1 MGTLKKGGNKMS
13 NIAMVQKCMD
23 KIRGTVTDSKFPGG
37 VVIGLSGG
45 VDSTLCAKLC
55 VDALGKDKVFGVI
68 MPAKDSNPDDE
79 VVAKE
84 VAKWLGITCAFAD
97 LESLLSFMD
106 ARDLIKGVDWKEA
119 KKYVLTLNPTDAHN
133 SASAAWVRLCMMK
146 LRGRAYILARI
157 AAEMKAADVQT
168 LNLTEIL
175 MGWYDRAGDGVGDVA
190 PLCDLY
196 KTDIYSLATFLEL
209 PDIVIFRASG
219 SGNYPETISDEEHA
233 GMSYGKLDAN
243 LKLLRKGMDPADV
256 AEHTNTSF
264 VDVMR
269 LRDTMA
275 AAYRQWIAPTGEIF
289 WPQSMR
295 GLEKRTD
302 YKLGI

>member
-1 MGTLKKGGNKMS
+1 MS

-23 KIRGTVTDSKFPGG
+23 RIHEIVTESEFPGG

-55 VDALGKDKVFGVI
+55 VDALGVDKVFGVI

-84 VAKWLGITCAFAD
+84 VAEWLGIKYEYAN
-97 LESLLSFMD
+97 LEHLLNLMS
-106 ARDLIKGVDWKEA
+106 AWDLIKGVDWKIA
-119 KKYVLTLNPTDAHN
+119 KEYVLTLNPTDAHN
-133 SASAAWVRLCMMK
+133 PASAAWVRLCMMK

-157 AAEMKAADVQT
+157 AAGLKAADVQT

-175 MGWYDRAGDGVGDVA
+175 MGWYDRAGDGVGDIA
-190 PLCDLY
+190 LLSDLY
-196 KTDIYSLATFLEL
+196 KTDIYNLAAFLEL
-209 PDIVIFRASG
+209 PMTVILRASG
-219 SGNYPETISDEEHA
+219 SGNYPETITDEEHA
-233 GMSYGKLDAN
+233 GMSYEKLDAN

-256 AEHTNTSF
+256 AEHTDTSF
-264 VDVMR
+264 VDVVR